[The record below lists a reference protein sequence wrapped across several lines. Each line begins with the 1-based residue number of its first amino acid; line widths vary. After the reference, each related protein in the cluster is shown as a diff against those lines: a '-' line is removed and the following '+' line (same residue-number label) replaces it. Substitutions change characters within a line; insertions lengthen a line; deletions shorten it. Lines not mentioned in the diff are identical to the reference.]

1 MGAPKPDL
9 TGRVQQT
16 EEFFH
21 QFMAYIFHT
30 PEGRRMR
37 GPLLRATFFRTLLY
51 LLVAIPLLLILWYE
65 KIITADSGGLN
76 AALGILLVDVA
87 FGAAMLRTVYA
98 YRSRVRLVYRLYYSG
113 DETKKPEEIPP
124 DVDLDSI
131 FAQLSSNDTASP
143 LSDTDQL
150 RSADETAMVE
160 MQATFKCSRCQAE
173 VVVPI
178 EELDTVT
185 SCPCGGKLV
194 QL

>member
-9 TGRVQQT
+9 SGRVQQT

-37 GPLLRATFFRTLLY
+37 GPLLRAAFFRMLLY
-51 LLVAIPLLLILWYE
+51 LLIAVPLLVILWYE
-65 KIITADSGGLN
+65 KFITADSTGLN

-98 YRSRVRLVYRLYYSG
+98 YRSRVRIVYRRYFSG
-113 DETKKPEEIPP
+113 EETEKPEEIPP
-124 DVDLDSI
+124 DADLDAL
-131 FAQLSSNDTASP
+131 FTQLASNDTTSS
-143 LSDTDQL
+143 LSDTDEL
-150 RSADETAMVE
+150 HSADETGMVE

-178 EELDTVT
+178 EELDNVT
-185 SCPCGGKLV
+185 TCPCGGKLV